1 MLFGSGGEGHGNLM
15 TKTATENGVYT
26 AAEEIDPETGE
37 IFDPPKDGYSV
48 FTVDLA
54 LDDKSISLTTSQ
66 ITGSQTAVFEYD
78 PHDENPELEGYSL
91 FTIDLSAVKTDIEAM
106 QQQIAGL
113 EDEIEQCHDCWEN
126 VVAALQQYDPTYDPA
141 EGECP
146 SDKVDEVVDKVGEL
160 EEQVEECDQCKAD
173 VIAKLQEYDPDFD
186 PQTCT
191 DIPPEID
198 KVAGYELPIPPI
210 PPVNPDDP
218 DPFPFIGS
226 NKVTDE
232 DLNASITLGCID
244 YDTQTF
250 QPVVNI
256 TYPYQKMAQSAI
268 QLTYTS
274 GGVRTTEWYAVSGV
288 AQLWRTDQWQKITSC
303 TVESD
308 GTIKTKL
315 SQYISGN
322 VYDFDGLPITKAEY
336 AGYGDPSHTYKV
348 RNT

>member
-1 MLFGSGGEGHGNLM
+1 MLPIVGVSLEEALLGFGDDGEESELH
-15 TKTATENGVYT
+15 
-26 AAEEIDPETGE
+26 
-37 IFDPPKDGYSV
+37 
-48 FTVDLA
+48 
-54 LDDKSISLTTSQ
+54 DKEVSLTTSDV
-66 ITGSQTAVFEYD
+66 TGSQTAIFEYD
-78 PHDENPELEGYSL
+78 PQDEPTTGAPPGPWDGYSL
-91 FTIDLSAVKTDIEAM
+91 FTIDLSGVKDDIVDLQQRISDAETCRQQVIAV
-106 QQQIAGL
+106 
-113 EDEIEQCHDCWEN
+113 
-126 VVAALQQYDPTYDPA
+126 LQQYDPDYDPA

-146 SDKVDEVVDKVGEL
+146 ASKVDDLYDDYYED
-160 EEQVEECDQCKAD
+160 EQTIADLQERIEECDQCKAD

-232 DLNASITLGCID
+232 DLNVSITLGCVD

-256 TYPYQKMAQSAI
+256 TYPYQEYAQSAI

-274 GGVRTTEWYAVSGV
+274 NGVRTTEWYAVSGV
-288 AQLWRTDQWQKITSC
+288 TQLWRSDQWQKITSC

-315 SQYISGN
+315 SQYISGY

-348 RNT
+348 TNT